1 MKVEK
6 VCFSCG
12 QVTSIECDESGY
24 SKWINGEKIQHAM
37 PSLSVMEREA
47 LISSMCFDC
56 QEDFF
61 NMPKPGNESKF
72 GKRLGECDCCGRAVW
87 EKDINP
93 DGTFICKSC
102 GETSYT

>member
-6 VCFSCG
+6 TCFSCG
-12 QVTSIECDESGY
+12 QVTTIECNESEY
-24 SKWINGEKIQHAM
+24 LKWKNDTNIQHAM
-37 PSLSVMEREA
+37 PSLSVMERET
-47 LISSMCFDC
+47 LISGLCFDC
-56 QEDFF
+56 QEKLF
-61 NMPKPGNESKF
+61 NMPKPGNEAKF
-72 GKRLGECDCCGRAVW
+72 GARLGECDCCGMVVW